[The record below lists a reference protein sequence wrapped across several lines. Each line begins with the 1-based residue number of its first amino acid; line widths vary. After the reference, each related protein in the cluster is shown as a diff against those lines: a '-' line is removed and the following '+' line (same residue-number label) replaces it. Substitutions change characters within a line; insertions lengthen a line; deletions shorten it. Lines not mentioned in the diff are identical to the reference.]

1 MMDINIIQLI
11 FHDRRNTEEF
21 FLKNTQF
28 HYVVGLTIAKSPTP
42 DLGTIDLTVVV
53 QSFKNIISYV

>member
-28 HYVVGLTIAKSPTP
+28 HYVVGLTIAK
-42 DLGTIDLTVVV
+42 
-53 QSFKNIISYV
+53 